1 MGKALASV
9 DQSGRRMVRLDRT
22 LGIRLTALL
31 SEMPEELS
39 RVPNW
44 EDMPE
49 VGREVWALADG
60 NRDD

>member
-1 MGKALASV
+1 
-9 DQSGRRMVRLDRT
+9 MVRLDRT
-22 LGIRLTALL
+22 LGIRLTTLL
-31 SEMPEELS
+31 SDMPEELS

-49 VGREVWALADG
+49 VGWEVWALADG